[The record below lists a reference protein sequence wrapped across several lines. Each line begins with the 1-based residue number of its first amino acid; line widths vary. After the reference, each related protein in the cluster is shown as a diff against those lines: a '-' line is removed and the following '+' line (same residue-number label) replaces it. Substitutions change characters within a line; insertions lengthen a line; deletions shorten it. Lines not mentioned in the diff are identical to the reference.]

1 MLNFNP
7 FFRMTASEAYI
18 SLPMFDQ
25 VRDRTKE
32 AGLKKMKDAN
42 KKFIELDIDS
52 TDAFDYEDASKAKFS
67 VPQLISVL
75 NDEIRAVQALAAANK

>member
-7 FFRMTASEAYI
+7 YFRMTSMEAF
-18 SLPMFDQ
+18 LTMPMFDS
-25 VRDRTKE
+25 VRDRNKE
-32 AGLKKMKDAN
+32 AGLKKMKEAG

-67 VPQLISVL
+67 VP
-75 NDEIRAVQALAAANK
+75 